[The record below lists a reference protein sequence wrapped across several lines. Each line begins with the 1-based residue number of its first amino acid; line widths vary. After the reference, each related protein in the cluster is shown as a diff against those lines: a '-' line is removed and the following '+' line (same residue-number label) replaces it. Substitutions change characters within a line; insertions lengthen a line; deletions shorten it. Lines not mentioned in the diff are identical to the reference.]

1 MRMITRDYFI
11 SVKPEMIS
19 EPAWVVEAVAVAF
32 FCGVRGIGSVAAAEY
47 NSSSDSEDEMSRS

>member
-1 MRMITRDYFI
+1 MITRDYFI

-32 FCGVRGIGSVAAAEY
+32 SAE
-47 NSSSDSEDEMSRS
+47 